1 MDIHIHSID
10 TLKDGSYLPK
20 SKGKTFR
27 VEGTKPEFF
36 CTDTYLLIT
45 GQSSEDYYNQAS
57 PFVATTPDREITRTA
72 KVFISK
78 SEIICLLKCAV
89 ESSLISKNEISECA
103 ELADT

>member
-10 TLKDGSYLPK
+10 KLKDGELSPK

-45 GQSSEDYYNQAS
+45 GQSSEDYHNQS
-57 PFVATTPDREITRTA
+57 SLLGATTPDREITRTA

-89 ESSLISKNEISECA
+89 ESELISKNEILECVKSVNV
-103 ELADT
+103 